1 MVSVSSSCA
10 QHDSPKKNQFIGLI
24 RSGQSIAQA
33 AQHLNIPYSTARD
46 ILNKWKKYG
55 STSNRPRP
63 GHPKKVTDRGAR
75 RMVRTAR
82 VNRRMGFQEIGN
94 QMAPTV
100 TDATVRNILDKEGY
114 HRRLAKKVPNLTKT
128 QKKKWVIYGKK
139 YKEFTE
145 EDWERVAFSDECYIY
160 IEDSKSRV
168 YVTHRPDEQLLEEC
182 LVPSF
187 KLSSICV
194 MVWGCIMKDKKGPLV
209 VLEYPGGKGGG
220 MTSKRYQEQVLDAVL
235 KDFYTQMKETRGSI
249 LFQQDSA
256 PSHMSKSTKQWFRDH
271 GIPLLYHPPSSPDMN
286 PIELLRL
293 LPHPP
298 TTVRGLQDA
307 VCDAWDSLPIED
319 INKHVNRMQDRVE
332 DVLAAKGG
340 HTRY

>member
-1 MVSVSSSCA
+1 
-10 QHDSPKKNQFIGLI
+10 LI

-33 AQHLNIPYSTARD
+33 ARHLNIPYSTARD

-114 HRRLAKKVPNLTKT
+114 HQRLAKKVPNLTKT
-128 QKKKWVIYGKK
+128 QKKKRVIYGKK

-168 YVTHRPDEQLLEEC
+168 YVTCRPDEQLLEEC

-187 KLSSICV
+187 KQSSIRV

-209 VLEYPGGKGGG
+209 VLE
-220 MTSKRYQEQVLDAVL
+220 
-235 KDFYTQMKETRGSI
+235 
-249 LFQQDSA
+249 
-256 PSHMSKSTKQWFRDH
+256 
-271 GIPLLYHPPSSPDMN
+271 
-286 PIELLRL
+286 
-293 LPHPP
+293 
-298 TTVRGLQDA
+298 
-307 VCDAWDSLPIED
+307 
-319 INKHVNRMQDRVE
+319 
-332 DVLAAKGG
+332 
-340 HTRY
+340 